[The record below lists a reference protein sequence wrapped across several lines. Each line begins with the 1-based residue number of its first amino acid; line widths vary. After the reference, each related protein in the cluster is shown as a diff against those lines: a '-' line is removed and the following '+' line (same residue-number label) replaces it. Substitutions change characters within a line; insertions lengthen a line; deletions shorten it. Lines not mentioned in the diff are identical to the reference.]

1 MKLDNLLL
9 IINSK
14 HFLKLAIIFAI
25 GCTIA
30 TAGVLT
36 YYAGTHETTVY
47 VGSNPTNDQ
56 VYDITID
63 GVNPPF
69 TIVENLSLLPDEQ
82 VMIQYLVRNNEQ
94 QTLEIN
100 FNVLSQDSELELTI
114 TDGMDNTLSNNVF
127 EIEGD
132 TAKYIKFWY
141 HVLPT
146 AQEGDILNALI
157 EITVNPLS

>member
-14 HFLKLAIIFAI
+14 HFLKLAILFTIA
-25 GCTIA
+25 CTIA

-36 YYAGTHETTVY
+36 YYAGTIDTTVN

-69 TIVENLSLLPDEQ
+69 TIEENLSLLPNEQ
-82 VMIQYLVRNNEQ
+82 VVIQYLVRNNENFA
-94 QTLEIN
+94 LEIN
-100 FNVLSQDSELELTI
+100 FNTLSVDNDLEITI
-114 TDGMDNTLSNNVF
+114 TDGMDNTLSNNIF

-141 HVLPT
+141 HVSAT

-157 EITVNPLS
+157 EITVQPPS